1 MPVFAIVGN
10 KGGAGK
16 TTLSV
21 NLASAF
27 NRDSST
33 VLVDADPQGSSLQ
46 WRVISA
52 NDDAIS
58 VFQAEDEL
66 QQQVDNLQEEFDH
79 VFIDCPPS
87 VHAPQTDAVLKF
99 CNAVLIPVQPSPMDL
114 WATVHIEQA
123 ITDSLDVNPT
133 LKSMMVINQMEVRTT
148 MSKLVREALKQI
160 ELPVSDTAIRR
171 RAVYRHSILY
181 GKTVFEM
188 GSLGRA
194 ATEELEQLI
203 EEIKSL

>member
-27 NRDSST
+27 NRDAST
-33 VLVDADPQGSSLQ
+33 ALVDADPQGSSLQ
-46 WRVISA
+46 WRVISG
-52 NDDAIS
+52 NEDA
-58 VFQAEDEL
+58 VPVYEAEQDL
-66 QQQVDNLQEEFDH
+66 QQQVSSLQEQFDN
-79 VFIDCPPS
+79 VLIDCPPS
-87 VHAPQTDAVLKF
+87 VHAQQTDAVLKF
-99 CNAVLIPVQPSPMDL
+99 SNAVLIPVQPSPMDL

-123 ITDSLDVNPT
+123 VNDSLDVNPE
-133 LKSMMVINQMEVRTT
+133 LKSMLVINQMEVRTT
-148 MSKLVREALKQI
+148 MSKLVREALQQI
-160 ELPVSDTAIRR
+160 ELAVADTAIRR

-181 GKTVFEM
+181 GKSVFEM

-194 ATEELEQLI
+194 AVAELEQLI
-203 EEIKSL
+203 EEIKAL

>member
-1 MPVFAIVGN
+1 MPVIAIVGN

-21 NLASAF
+21 NLASLF

-33 VLVDADPQGSSLQ
+33 ALVDADPQGSSLQ
-46 WRVISA
+46 WRVISG
-52 NDDAIS
+52 NDEAVP
-58 VFQAEDEL
+58 VFEAEQDLHE
-66 QQQVDNLQEEFDH
+66 QVKDLGNQFEN
-79 VFIDCPPS
+79 VFVDCPPS

-99 CNAVLIPVQPSPMDL
+99 SNAVLIPVQPSPMDL

-123 ITDSLDVNPT
+123 ITDSLDANPS

-148 MSKLVREALKQI
+148 MSKLVRDALEQI
-160 ELPVSDTAIRR
+160 ELPVADTAIRR

-181 GKTVFEM
+181 GKSVLEM
-188 GSLGRA
+188 GSLGRKA
-194 ATEELEQLI
+194 VEEIEQLV

>member
-1 MPVFAIVGN
+1 MPVIAIVGN

-21 NLASAF
+21 NLASALHK
-27 NRDSST
+27 NSST
-33 VLVDADPQGSSLQ
+33 ALVDADPQGSSMQ
-46 WRVISA
+46 WRVIA
-52 NDDAIS
+52 DNDEAIP
-58 VFQAEDEL
+58 VFGADDNL
-66 QQQVDNLQEEFDH
+66 KQQVTDLQNDFDN

-99 CNAVLIPVQPSPMDL
+99 SDSVLIPVQPSPMDL

-123 ITDSLDVNPT
+123 ITESRDENPSLNAM
-133 LKSMMVINQMEVRTT
+133 LVINQMEVRTM
-148 MSKLVREALKQI
+148 MSRLVREALEQI
-160 ELPVSDTAIRR
+160 ALPVANTAIRR

-181 GKTVFEM
+181 GRSVFEM

-194 ATEELEQLI
+194 AVEEMEQLI
-203 EEIKSL
+203 EEIESL

>member
-27 NRDSST
+27 NRDAAT
-33 VLVDADPQGSSLQ
+33 ALVDADPQGSSLQ
-46 WRVISA
+46 WRVISG
-52 NDDAIS
+52 NEDA
-58 VFQAEDEL
+58 VPVYEAEEDL
-66 QQQVDNLQEEFDH
+66 QQQVSDLQQQFDNVL
-79 VFIDCPPS
+79 VDCPPS
-87 VHAPQTDAVLKF
+87 VHARQTDAVLKF
-99 CNAVLIPVQPSPMDL
+99 SNAVLIPVQPSPMDL

-123 ITDSLDVNPT
+123 VNDSLDVNPL
-133 LKSMMVINQMEVRTT
+133 LKSMLVINQMEVRTT
-148 MSKLVREALKQI
+148 MSKLVREALGQI
-160 ELPVSDTAIRR
+160 ELTVADTAIRR

-181 GKTVFEM
+181 GKSVFEM

-194 ATEELEQLI
+194 AVAEIEQLI
-203 EEIKSL
+203 EEIKAL

>member
-1 MPVFAIVGN
+1 MPVIAIVGN

-27 NRDSST
+27 HRDAST
-33 VLVDADPQGSSLQ
+33 ALVDADPQGSSLQ
-46 WRVISA
+46 WRVISG
-52 NDDAIS
+52 NDDALP
-58 VFQAEDEL
+58 VFGAEDNL
-66 QQQVDNLQEEFDH
+66 QQQVDNLREHFDH

-87 VHAPQTDAVLKF
+87 VHAQQTDAVLKF

-123 ITDSLDVNPT
+123 IAVSLDVNPK
-133 LKSMMVINQMEVRTT
+133 LKSMMIINQMETRTT
-148 MSKLVREALKQI
+148 MSKLVREALQQI
-160 ELPVSDTAIRR
+160 DLPVANTAIRR

-188 GSLGRA
+188 GSKGRA
-194 ATEELEQLI
+194 AAEEIEQLI
-203 EEIKSL
+203 EEVKSL

>member
-21 NLASAF
+21 NLASGF
-27 NRDSST
+27 NRDTST
-33 VLVDADPQGSSLQ
+33 ALVDADPQGSSLQ
-46 WRVISA
+46 WRIISG
-52 NDDAIS
+52 NDDA
-58 VFQAEDEL
+58 VPVYQAEADL
-66 QQQVDNLQEEFDH
+66 QQQIDDLQDKFNH

-148 MSKLVREALKQI
+148 MSKLVREALQQI

-188 GSLGRA
+188 GSQGRA
-194 ATEELEQLI
+194 AAEELDQLI